1 MIVGG
6 RLADVIGGKWV
17 YGCGLF
23 LSSILSI
30 FTPLLLTRRPDAWAA
45 FGLRI
50 AQGCLHGVTFPAL
63 HAMTVRWT
71 TEGGRGLFV
80 AKVTGRAVF
89 TWCAVDLFCGGV
101 ASLDCDGCSNCE
113 LCGRLSCRGAYLSR
127 DWRLAD

>member
-6 RLADVIGGKWV
+6 RVADVVGGKWV
-17 YGCGLF
+17 YGGGLF

-30 FTPLLLTRRPDAWAA
+30 FTPLLLRRRGDAWAA

-80 AKVTGRAVF
+80 AKVGFLFVYFTQRHIRGVMIPAVESIPESDF
-89 TWCAVDLFCGGV
+89 GHFLEFSD
-101 ASLDCDGCSNCE
+101 SDSNSVPQ
-113 LCGRLSCRGAYLSR
+113 LS
-127 DWRLAD
+127 

>member
-1 MIVGG
+1 MSAETSFNGSSPGQICTMIVGG
-6 RLADVIGGKWV
+6 RLADAIGGKWV

-30 FTPLLLTRRPDAWAA
+30 FTPLLLTRRRDAWAA

-63 HAMTVRWT
+63 HALTVRWT

-80 AKVTGRAVF
+80 AKVSISFWPVH
-89 TWCAVDLFCGGV
+89 
-101 ASLDCDGCSNCE
+101 
-113 LCGRLSCRGAYLSR
+113 
-127 DWRLAD
+127 